1 MKPEIQIK
9 MEKLTRTRTPKEV
22 IKDKLLTIRL
32 TAKEFDQL
40 KDITAKKGFKQVS
53 KYVLSQV
60 MPEKK

>member
-9 MEKLTRTRTPKEV
+9 MEKSTRTRTPKEV

-40 KDITAKKGFKQVS
+40 KDITAKKGYKQVS

-60 MPEKK
+60 MPPKK

>member
-1 MKPEIQIK
+1 MTDNKTLILQ
-9 MEKLTRTRTPKEV
+9 
-22 IKDKLLTIRL
+22 
-32 TAKEFDQL
+32 EFEQL

>member
-1 MKPEIQIK
+1 
-9 MEKLTRTRTPKEV
+9 MEKSTRTRTPKEV
-22 IKDKLLTIRL
+22 IKDKLLTLRL
-32 TAKEFDQL
+32 TTKDFEQL

>member
-1 MKPEIQIK
+1 
-9 MEKLTRTRTPKEV
+9 MEKSTRTRTPKEV

-32 TAKEFDQL
+32 TTKEFEQL

-60 MPEKK
+60 TPSKK

>member
-1 MKPEIQIK
+1 
-9 MEKLTRTRTPKEV
+9 MEKSTRTRTPKEV

-32 TAKEFDQL
+32 TTKEFEQL
-40 KDITAKKGFKQVS
+40 KDITAKKGFKKVA